1 MDFYSICC
9 IRNSYFAT
17 RTIITYVVLIPPSNF
32 CFIILFIIMLK
43 IGCRE
48 NILYVKFFLRN
59 TADNNFILIKRKSIF
74 IFYLISSFFHCRFS
88 RMSLCFLREFYII
101 SNKFH
106 IILVCLQPC

>member
-1 MDFYSICC
+1 MNFHSICC
-9 IRNSYFAT
+9 IRNLHFAAFT
-17 RTIITYVVLIPPSNF
+17 FVVLIVLIPPSNF
-32 CFIILFIIMLK
+32 CFITIFIIMLK

-106 IILVCLQPC
+106 IIRVCLQPG